1 MGSDQQCD
9 HDPFPARSL
18 RDLQARR
25 PCVCEVLDPRPWP
38 DAALGSVVTEP
49 LLLTCSLLAQRCSRE
64 PDQRSFMPSCK
75 TCPMGPDGQA
85 SQVLAGH
92 VPVTRSRG
100 SMPAITA
107 TRVGATPPPSL
118 APPEPWDGAL
128 SPRPHRP
135 GAWARGMGPPFTLRA
150 AKRRSGRLNR
160 QMQTAGCVEED
171 GGSAFGR
178 GRAARA
184 QGAPTARPPG
194 GGQWGQSR
202 LMEEK
207 TARRG
212 TRSSPRSCD
221 KRRVELGFELWPAT
235 L

>member
-135 GAWARGMGPPFTLRA
+135 GAWARGVGPPFTLRA
-150 AKRRSGRLNR
+150 GGKETQR
-160 QMQTAGCVEED
+160 QIEQADAD
-171 GGSAFGR
+171 GGLRGGGR
-178 GRAARA
+178 WLCVWAGEGGSCSGSPDRTSTWGRAVGPVPTHGGENSA
-184 QGAPTARPPG
+184 QRHTKQPQVLR
-194 GGQWGQSR
+194 
-202 LMEEK
+202 
-207 TARRG
+207 
-212 TRSSPRSCD
+212 
-221 KRRVELGFELWPAT
+221 
-235 L
+235 

>member
-1 MGSDQQCD
+1 MRG
-9 HDPFPARSL
+9 PGPPSL
-18 RDLQARR
+18 ARR
-25 PCVCEVLDPRPWP
+25 RPRICRNGASSPHLLPAGSEVQSGARP
-38 DAALGSVVTEP
+38 TK
-49 LLLTCSLLAQRCSRE
+49 
-64 PDQRSFMPSCK
+64 FMPSCK

-135 GAWARGMGPPFTLRA
+135 GAWARRVGPPFTLRA
-150 AKRRSGRLNR
+150 AKRRSGGLNR
-160 QMQTAGCVEED
+160 RMQTAGRVEED
-171 GGSAFGR
+171 SGSAFGR

-194 GGQWGQSR
+194 GGKWGQSR

>member
-1 MGSDQQCD
+1 MRG
-9 HDPFPARSL
+9 PGPPSL
-18 RDLQARR
+18 ARR
-25 PCVCEVLDPRPWP
+25 RPRICRNGASSPHLLPAGSEVQSGARP
-38 DAALGSVVTEP
+38 TK
-49 LLLTCSLLAQRCSRE
+49 
-64 PDQRSFMPSCK
+64 FMPSCK

-150 AKRRSGRLNR
+150 GGKETQRRIEQADADCGLRGGGRRLCVW
-160 QMQTAGCVEED
+160 AGE
-171 GGSAFGR
+171 GGSCSGSPNRTSTWGR
-178 GRAARA
+178 EVGPVPTHGGENSA
-184 QGAPTARPPG
+184 QRHTKQPQVLR
-194 GGQWGQSR
+194 
-202 LMEEK
+202 
-207 TARRG
+207 
-212 TRSSPRSCD
+212 
-221 KRRVELGFELWPAT
+221 
-235 L
+235 

>member
-1 MGSDQQCD
+1 MRFREVVDLAGVTLGGVGSDQQCD

-64 PDQRSFMPSCK
+64 PDQRSSCLRVRPVP
-75 TCPMGPDGQA
+75 CPMGPDGQA

-150 AKRRSGRLNR
+150 
-160 QMQTAGCVEED
+160 
-171 GGSAFGR
+171 GGKET
-178 GRAARA
+178 
-184 QGAPTARPPG
+184 QRP
-194 GGQWGQSR
+194 
-202 LMEEK
+202 
-207 TARRG
+207 A
-212 TRSSPRSCD
+212 D
-221 KRRVELGFELWPAT
+221 
-235 L
+235 

>member
-160 QMQTAGCVEED
+160 RMQTAGCVEED

-184 QGAPTARPPG
+184 QGAPTTRPPG
-194 GGQWGQSR
+194 GGKWGQSR